1 MPSAGRRIFFN
12 QRISNSMYS
21 APSGIVMNDYDKE
34 PLPLTTQKWLKKT
47 SKKKSKFAGKRVS
60 ENFESYY
67 VKRLDEYAIAGR
79 EESLPAKRPSASVYM
94 GNGKSAEVQPEFGE
108 KFTLNELKKI
118 IGSES
123 LGIYQIGTA
132 SQLVVDLD
140 QSEKKE
146 VNVRGSLL
154 LGNFPKTKGKVVM
167 GNCMLIPIDLMPDSN
182 RFNA

>member
-1 MPSAGRRIFFN
+1 MYAASSA
-12 QRISNSMYS
+12 
-21 APSGIVMNDYDKE
+21 IVMNDYDKE
-34 PLPLTTQKWLKKT
+34 PLPITTQKWLKKT
-47 SKKKSKFAGKRVS
+47 SKNKSKFAGKKVA

-67 VKRLDEYAIAGR
+67 VKRLDEYAVAGR
-79 EESLPAKRPSASVYM
+79 EESLPAKRPSASLYM

-118 IGSES
+118 IGSEL
-123 LGIYQIGTA
+123 LGVYQIGTA

-140 QSEKKE
+140 QDKEKE

-154 LGNFPKTKGKVVM
+154 LGNFPKTKGKIVM
-167 GNCMLIPIDLMPDSN
+167 GNCMLIPIDLMPESN